1 METWVAQTR
10 KGLIELC
17 VLAALKDA
25 EAYGY
30 QILQQLA
37 KANCLAIGESTVY
50 PILARLAK
58 DGMVSVRVAASP
70 TGPSRRYYQLT
81 PAGQVRLR
89 EMAAYWRDV
98 RSSIDHLL
106 KGDAP

>member
-1 METWVAQTR
+1 METWIAQTR

-30 QILQQLA
+30 QILQQLS
-37 KANCLAIGESTVY
+37 KADCLAIGESTVY

-58 DGMVSVRVAASP
+58 DGLVKVRVAASP
-70 TGPSRRYYQLT
+70 AGPSRRYYQLT
-81 PAGQVRLR
+81 PAGQARLR
-89 EMAAYWRDV
+89 EMTTYWKDV
-98 RSSIDHLL
+98 RSAIDHLL
-106 KGDAP
+106 KGDSP

>member
-1 METWVAQTR
+1 METWIAQTR

-30 QILQQLA
+30 QILQRLA
-37 KANCLAIGESTVY
+37 TADCLAIGESTVY

-58 DGMVSVRVAASP
+58 DGMIKVRVAASP
-70 TGPSRRYYQLT
+70 AGPSRRYYRLT
-81 PAGQVRLR
+81 HTGQSRLA
-89 EMAAYWRDV
+89 EMTDYWKNV
-98 RSSIDHLL
+98 RSAIDQLL
-106 KGDAP
+106 KGDKP

>member
-1 METWVAQTR
+1 
-10 KGLIELC
+10 
-17 VLAALKDA
+17 
-25 EAYGY
+25 
-30 QILQQLA
+30 
-37 KANCLAIGESTVY
+37 
-50 PILARLAK
+50 LARLAK
-58 DGMVSVRVAASP
+58 DGMVKVRVAASP

-81 PAGQVRLR
+81 PAGRARLS